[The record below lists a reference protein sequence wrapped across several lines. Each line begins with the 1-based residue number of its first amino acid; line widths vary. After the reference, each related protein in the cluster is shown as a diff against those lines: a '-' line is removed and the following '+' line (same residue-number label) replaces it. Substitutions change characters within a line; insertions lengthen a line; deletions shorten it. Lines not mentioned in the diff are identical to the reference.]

1 MRNPRPDDGGT
12 PGRERIAA
20 PARAAVDGPA
30 LRLSAGL
37 LVAGVVVSLLAGLF
51 HPDSAPAND
60 HAAAFADYARSNIWI
75 GVHLGQFVGMA
86 LLIAGLLAL
95 VFALN
100 VQVGAMAWAARFGA
114 VCAMAALALY
124 AALQAVDGVALKHA
138 VDTWAAATGTDK
150 AVRFA
155 AAEDIRW
162 LEWGLR
168 SYQSVLLG
176 LCLVLVGA
184 VVAATARAP
193 RLVGYL
199 MGLSGLAYLVQSWV
213 LGTEG
218 FSAANNV
225 PTLAGI
231 VLVLVWTIWLLIS
244 AWHGSRGQQG
254 KGSQGGTGRQQVAG
268 S

>member
-20 PARAAVDGPA
+20 PARNAVDGPA

-37 LVAGVVVSLLAGLF
+37 LMAGVVVSLLAGLL

-60 HAAAFADYARSNIWI
+60 HAAAFADYARSDLWI
-75 GVHLGQFVGMA
+75 GVHLGQFIGMA
-86 LLIAGLLAL
+86 LLLAGLLAL

-100 VQVGAMAWAARFGA
+100 VHEGAMAWAARFGA
-114 VCAMAALALY
+114 VCAVAALALY

-138 VDTWAAATGTDK
+138 VDAWAGANATDK

-176 LCLVLVGA
+176 VCLILVGA
-184 VVAATARAP
+184 VVAATARVL

-199 MGLSGLAYLVQSWV
+199 MGLSGLAYLVQSWI
-213 LGTEG
+213 LATEG

-225 PTLAGI
+225 PTLTGI
-231 VLVLVWTIWLLIS
+231 VLILVWTVWLLIS
-244 AWHGSRGQQG
+244 AWRGPR
-254 KGSQGGTGRQQVAG
+254 GTGAKWG
-268 S
+268 SGRS